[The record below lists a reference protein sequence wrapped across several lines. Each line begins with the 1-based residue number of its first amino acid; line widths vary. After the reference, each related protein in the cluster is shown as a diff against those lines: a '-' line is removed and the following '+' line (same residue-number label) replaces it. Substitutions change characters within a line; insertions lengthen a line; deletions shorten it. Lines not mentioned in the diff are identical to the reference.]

1 MTLMTR
7 IPLHWQILGAIVLAV
22 LVGMNMA
29 PGDTLYAVCNFVGT
43 LFLNALRMVVVPLV
57 CASII
62 CGIIGI
68 SGRDLGRLGSKTL
81 LFYLLTSSLAIT
93 VGLTVIN
100 LFNPGLVDGQPIA
113 DQLGLALNTEQTQ
126 MDLARVE
133 GRDFGDI
140 VEVLLRMVP
149 PNIVSAAASGQM
161 LGLIFFS
168 LLFAFFAARIEG
180 EPGKVIRAFWQAIFD
195 IMMRITMLVMR
206 FAPLGVFGLVA
217 RTISMTGV
225 SALISLFWFALA
237 VTVALAIHMLVI
249 QPLLLMLVGRV
260 KPGRH
265 FQAMAPALLT
275 AFSTASSSATLPVT
289 MKCVRD
295 RAGVSERTS
304 GFVLPLGSTVNMD
317 GTALYECAA
326 ALFIAQAYGVDLGFG
341 GQFII
346 VLTALLTS
354 IGAAGIPSA
363 SLSMMVIIL
372 SAVGLPLEGIGL
384 LLAVDRVLDMMR
396 TAINVFGDSCG
407 AVIIARS
414 EGEEKVLADEPGQ
427 ASP

>member
-1 MTLMTR
+1 MFR
-7 IPLHWQILGAIVLAV
+7 IALHWQILGAILLAI
-22 LVGMNMA
+22 LVGMNMT
-29 PGDTLYAVCNFVGT
+29 PESGLYQVCSFIGT

-81 LFYLLTSSLAIT
+81 VFYLVTSSLAIT
-93 VGLTVIN
+93 VGLTVVN
-100 LFNPGLVDGQPIA
+100 LFNPGLVDGQPA
-113 DQLGLALNTEQTQ
+113 ASMLGLTVDTQ
-126 MDLARVE
+126 EMQQNLDQAS
-133 GRDFGDI
+133 GRGFGDI
-140 VEVLLRMVP
+140 VDVLLRMVP
-149 PNIVSAAASGQM
+149 PNVVAAAADGQM

-168 LLFAFFAARIEG
+168 LLFAFFAARVEG
-180 EPGKVIRAFWQAIFD
+180 EPGKVIRSFWQAIFD
-195 IMMRITMLVMR
+195 VMMRITMFIMH
-206 FAPLGVFGLVA
+206 FAPIGVFGLVA
-217 RTISMTGV
+217 RTISSTGV
-225 SALISLFWFALA
+225 SALLALFWFALA
-237 VTVALAIHMLVI
+237 VTVALAIHMLVT
-249 QPLLLMLVGRV
+249 QPLLLTLVGRV
-260 KPGRH
+260 RPRRH
-265 FQAMAPALLT
+265 FRAMAPALLT

-295 RAGVSERTS
+295 RAGVSKRTS

-326 ALFIAQAYGVDLGFG
+326 ALFIAQAYGIELGFG

-363 SLSMMVIIL
+363 SLTMMVIIL

-407 AVIIARS
+407 AVIIART
-414 EGEEKVLADEPGQ
+414 EGERDVLAGNKEAPQ

>member
-1 MTLMTR
+1 MFR
-7 IPLHWQILGAIVLAV
+7 IALHWQILGAILLAI
-22 LVGMNMA
+22 LVGMNMT
-29 PGDTLYAVCNFVGT
+29 PESGLYQVCSFIGT

-81 LFYLLTSSLAIT
+81 VFYLVTSSLAIT
-93 VGLTVIN
+93 VGLTVVN
-100 LFNPGLVDGQPIA
+100 LFNPGLVDGQPA
-113 DQLGLALNTEQTQ
+113 ASMLGLTVDTQ
-126 MDLARVE
+126 EMQQNLDQAS
-133 GRDFGDI
+133 GRGFGDI
-140 VEVLLRMVP
+140 VDVLLRMVP
-149 PNIVSAAASGQM
+149 PNVVAAAADGQM

-180 EPGKVIRAFWQAIFD
+180 EPGKVIRSFWQAIFD
-195 IMMRITMLVMR
+195 VMMRITMFIMH
-206 FAPLGVFGLVA
+206 FAPIGVFGLVA
-217 RTISMTGV
+217 RTISSTGV
-225 SALISLFWFALA
+225 SALLALFWFALA
-237 VTVALAIHMLVI
+237 VTVALAIHMLVT
-249 QPLLLMLVGRV
+249 QPLLLTLVGRV
-260 KPGRH
+260 RPRRH
-265 FQAMAPALLT
+265 FRAMAPALLT

-295 RAGVSERTS
+295 RAGVSKRTS

-326 ALFIAQAYGVDLGFG
+326 ALFIAQAYGIELGFG

-363 SLSMMVIIL
+363 SLTMMVIIL

-407 AVIIARS
+407 AVIIART
-414 EGEEKVLADEPGQ
+414 EGERNVLASNKEAPQ

>member
-1 MTLMTR
+1 MFR
-7 IPLHWQILGAIVLAV
+7 IALHWQILGAILLAI
-22 LVGMNMA
+22 LVGMNMT
-29 PGDTLYAVCNFVGT
+29 PESGLYQVCSFIGT

-81 LFYLLTSSLAIT
+81 VFYLVTSSLAIT
-93 VGLTVIN
+93 VGLTVVN
-100 LFNPGLVDGQPIA
+100 LFNPGLVDGQPA
-113 DQLGLALNTEQTQ
+113 ASMLGLTVDTQ
-126 MDLARVE
+126 EMQQNLDQASERGL
-133 GRDFGDI
+133 GDI
-140 VEVLLRMVP
+140 VDVLLRMVP
-149 PNIVSAAASGQM
+149 PNVVAAAAEGQM

-180 EPGKVIRAFWQAIFD
+180 EPGKVIRSFWQAIFD
-195 IMMRITMLVMR
+195 VMMRITMFIMH
-206 FAPLGVFGLVA
+206 FAPIGVFGLVA
-217 RTISMTGV
+217 RTISSTGV
-225 SALISLFWFALA
+225 SALLALFWFALA
-237 VTVALAIHMLVI
+237 VTVALAIHMLI
-249 QPLLLMLVGRV
+249 TQPLLLTLVGRV
-260 KPGRH
+260 RPRRH
-265 FQAMAPALLT
+265 FRAMAPALLT

-295 RAGVSERTS
+295 RAGVSKRTS

-326 ALFIAQAYGVDLGFG
+326 ALFIAQAYGIELGFG

-363 SLSMMVIIL
+363 SLTMMVIIL

-407 AVIIARS
+407 AVIIART
-414 EGEEKVLADEPGQ
+414 EGEKNVLAGNKEAPQ